1 MIIKCKQ
8 SKNFNDNSN
17 KLIDIFE
24 TEKDLV
30 QCDKFGYEY
39 IDCTKL
45 PEKYDEETKFIG
57 AILRDHAEHI
67 KLFEPTKQGLRLDYV
82 QIRKSVPGNKRP
94 YTNERAWNRLDIHIP
109 INKSVGGQYRFSTC
123 TLGNKIGTMMMFDP
137 LEEWW
142 SVDETKNTHY
152 KLVLRFRNLDDT
164 LTYNGQELN
173 DEV

>member
-1 MIIKCKQ
+1 VV
-8 SKNFNDNSN
+8 
-17 KLIDIFE
+17 IFE
-24 TEKDLV
+24 KEKDLV

-109 INKSVGGQYRFSTC
+109 INKSVGGQYRFSTG